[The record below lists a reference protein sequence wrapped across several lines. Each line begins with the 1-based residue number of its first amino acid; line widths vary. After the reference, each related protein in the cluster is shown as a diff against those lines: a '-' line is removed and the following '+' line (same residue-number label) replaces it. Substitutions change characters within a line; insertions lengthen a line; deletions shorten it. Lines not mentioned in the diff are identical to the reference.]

1 MYQRKLDKMEDEHPK
16 LYGMIL
22 RHMSAESKDE
32 VAQDPDYETWS
43 DVTDPEKLW

>member
-1 MYQRKLDKMEDEHPK
+1 MEDEHPK